1 MGRTL
6 VTLAA
11 AALAAQIPF
20 EQAARDLQ
28 SPDASA
34 RLKSVQLLKEA
45 AYPEAA
51 IPLAHA
57 IADTQDEVQ
66 LAAIAAELNIFLAEH
81 IVPKKRVGLVVE
93 VRNPILAEPAF
104 AAGPSVLGALPVPVE
119 VIDALRF
126 ASRDDNPRVA
136 LEALYGFG
144 VLGVSPFGVA
154 RRELLRRSGPD
165 IAALLGVPDP
175 AMRYAAVRVMGRLFA
190 KRADDEPIDP
200 GVGDAVII
208 ALNDKD
214 RTVTIA
220 AMEALGSMRYER
232 GVQALTDLF
241 TFHGKGDV
249 AEAALDALAHIAHE
263 TSAPLFV
270 AQLAAKSATQRAIA
284 IDGLARGGDR
294 ARLAD
299 ISRVA
304 DADRSDAVVLAATFA
319 SVLLANGSVDR
330 IVEAVARP
338 KQRDQAQQYLVEL
351 APGRS
356 AAFARY
362 LMDPD
367 ERIRLAVV
375 TALGVSTDPA
385 ALPLLEALLQDR
397 SPSVARAA
405 EHAVARLRA
414 AQTKP
419 AG

>member
-1 MGRTL
+1 MGRT
-6 VTLAA
+6 VITLAA

-136 LEALYGFG
+136 LEALYAFG
-144 VLGVSPFGVA
+144 VLGVSPFGSA

-175 AMRYAAVRVMGRLFA
+175 AVRYAAVRIMGRLFA

-356 AAFARY
+356 AALARY
-362 LMDPD
+362 LLDPD

-375 TALGVSTDPA
+375 TALGVSADPA